1 MSRFPVSFLTRKSV
15 SPIPWMIPIDAQ
27 ALPEK
32 RESGLR
38 FRALPCASAGPKDSL
53 GSSQVRDSAPAACY
67 TGTKE
72 PMRRIAIMILPV
84 FCLSFDAVAAQPEDA
99 DAAALQKGG
108 KDGEATYVFDD
119 DNVDGEILRPEG
131 ANVGS
136 RNRSRHASLITIR
149 NNFIGEM
156 IRLANDI

>member
-1 MSRFPVSFLTRKSV
+1 MRRSALVILPALALSLSL
-15 SPIPWMIPIDAQ
+15 SADAQ
-27 ALPEK
+27 A
-32 RESGLR
+32 
-38 FRALPCASAGPKDSL
+38 
-53 GSSQVRDSAPAACY
+53 
-67 TGTKE
+67 
-72 PMRRIAIMILPV
+72 
-84 FCLSFDAVAAQPEDA
+84 AQPQDA

-108 KDGEATYVFDD
+108 GDGQATYVFDD

-149 NNFIGEM
+149 NNFIGEL